1 MNWDEIKKD
10 VNALADS
17 GLRKAVKDRKGLKV
31 APLFK
36 HVRHGQHSDLFPL
49 YVAVAYGL
57 NDQNAMEQLI
67 ALKRK
72 YVSLRYG
79 GREWGRWLDAQDI
92 QPLAQIFGLWNESN
106 WWTAAQEMIALDRAN
121 ELEAVLHLRTG
132 NGKKVVDP
140 LGQKSHLLWLACL
153 KGKPAVFDLLLPRS
167 NFRDGGYRCFIA
179 AVHHKHLEIAQKIL
193 LKCEQAN
200 ELDNLRVEIDDYLAT
215 EASDQDQIESAH
227 TMYALLDQVAITREI
242 NKADVNGAVRSRK
255 I

>member
-1 MNWDEIKKD
+1 MNWDEVKKD
-10 VNALADS
+10 MNALADS

-31 APLFK
+31 TPLLK
-36 HVRHGQHSDLFPL
+36 HVRRGQHCDLFPL

-92 QPLAQIFGLWNESN
+92 QPFTQIFGLWNESN
-106 WWTAAQEMIALDRAN
+106 WWTAAQEMIALDRAK

-140 LGQKSHLLWLACL
+140 VGQKSHLLWLACI
-153 KGKPAVFDLLLPRS
+153 KGTPAVFDLLLPRS
-167 NFRDGGYRCFIA
+167 NFQDGGHRCFIA
-179 AVHHKHLEIAQKIL
+179 AVHHNHLDIAQKIL
-193 LKCEQAN
+193 LKCEKAK
-200 ELDNLRVEIDDYLAT
+200 ELDNLRVEIDDYLTT
-215 EASDQDQIESAH
+215 EARDPDQIESAH
-227 TMYALLDQVAITREI
+227 TMYALLEQVVITHEI
-242 NKADVNGAVRSRK
+242 NKMGSENATRPRK